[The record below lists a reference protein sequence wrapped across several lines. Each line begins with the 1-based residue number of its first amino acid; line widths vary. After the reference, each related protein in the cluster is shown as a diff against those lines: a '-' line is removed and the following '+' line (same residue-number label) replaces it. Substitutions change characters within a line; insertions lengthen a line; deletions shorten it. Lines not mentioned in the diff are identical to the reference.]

1 MLHHKM
7 TIVISI
13 SVFLFCMI
21 VTGQDTPEESVPAE
35 EAQVQD
41 KNLEESPDEA
51 IGDRIMEEMNG
62 MKVFNNSIQQILT
75 YNFYLL
81 HCKGKV

>member
-1 MLHHKM
+1 MLHHNM

-35 EAQVQD
+35 EAQIQD

-62 MKVFNNSIQQILT
+62 MKVLNNSI
-75 YNFYLL
+75 Y
-81 HCKGKV
+81 